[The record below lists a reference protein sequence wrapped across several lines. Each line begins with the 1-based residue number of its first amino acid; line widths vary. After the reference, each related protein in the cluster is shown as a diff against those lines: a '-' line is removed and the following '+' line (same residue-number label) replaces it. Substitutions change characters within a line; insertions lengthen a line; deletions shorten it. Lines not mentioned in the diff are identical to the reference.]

1 MKRVI
6 LSAGLLLAASSVVSA
21 KPAAKAA
28 NGEPAVIAAVSA
40 YRSAIAEGSLDK
52 LAAAVEPELTVLEGM
67 HLNQGWADYRDN
79 HIGPEMKEWKSFSVA
94 DPSVVTISIAGDWAY
109 AVSRATYTI
118 VLPEKTVV
126 LEAAETF
133 VLRRRGGSWRV
144 RHVHST
150 SRKRPEAKP

>member
-1 MKRVI
+1 MKSVL
-6 LSAGLLLAASSVVSA
+6 LSAGILLAASPADSSE
-21 KPAAKAA
+21 PAAKAA
-28 NGEPAVIAAVSA
+28 SGEAFVLAAVSA

-52 LAAAVEPELTVLEGM
+52 LAAVVEPELTVLEGM

-79 HIGPEMKEWKSFSVA
+79 HIGPEMKEWKSFRVA
-94 DPSVVTISIAGDWAY
+94 DPSVVTVSVEGDWAY

-133 VLRRRGGSWRV
+133 VLRRRDGSWRV
-144 RHVHST
+144 RHVHS
-150 SRKRPEAKP
+150 SARKRPEAKK